1 MQRVQALT
9 LRTLPLSMARTFC
22 RFGLKTF
29 LVLLWAWL
37 TLQPL
42 IGFLPQTSHTFAMI
56 FFPPVQ
62 SNTAF

>member
-22 RFGLKTF
+22 KFGLKTF

-37 TLQPL
+37 TLLPV
-42 IGFLPQTSHTFAMI
+42 IDFLPQTSQTFAMI
-56 FFPPVQ
+56 NFLRFE
-62 SNTAF
+62 